1 MGLLLLKSAALIILC
16 FQSDTHQLSEP
27 GLSTDVQPGPS
38 GMLARVPCLLSNQEE
53 KSLPLHLTVKNMP
66 ATSLS
71 SLALLPKSANDRG
84 RRKVAYWA
92 AFLPRGHYTTGEAA
106 VRHPVLIQ
114 KLMRSEPGF
123 HPPSKH
129 DRSPNSDSPATNPHP
144 LGVQLHTRNKPRTW
158 VCKVT

>member
-1 MGLLLLKSAALIILC
+1 MGAVIWVLLKSAALIILC

-66 ATSLS
+66 ATSLC
-71 SLALLPKSANDRG
+71 SLSLPPKFANDRG
-84 RRKVAYWA
+84 LRKVAYWTM
-92 AFLPRGHYTTGEAA
+92 FLPHGHYTTGEDA

-114 KLMRSEPGF
+114 TLMRLDLTLLPSRVWV
-123 HPPSKH
+123 PPPQVNIV
-129 DRSPNSDSPATNPHP
+129 SP
-144 LGVQLHTRNKPRTW
+144 QI
-158 VCKVT
+158 